1 MTVRLVKQLVFGC
14 AVVVVGGLSLL
25 PQEVLPETGVW
36 DKLEHT
42 VAYAAL
48 CVIGAIAY
56 PRKLARSK
64 LLLGLVLYGVALEAL
79 QSFLPGRVGFM
90 KLRRIIRSGDDTC
103 MAVSAD
109 DDVGRCRDLSIG
121 PALDRRRGGGL
132 AKTGCSNGHG
142 GESRDDP
149 RRLYAHQPITSE
161 YRSEDRRGHGGLL
174 GISVQPAAA
183 QSSP

>member
-1 MTVRLVKQLVFGC
+1 MLIYDIDSIDDVYASRLPRNPQTNHSMMMTVRLVKQLVFGC

-79 QSFLPGRVGFM
+79 QSIVPGRVASIADVSANTLGVVVGFM
-90 KLRRIIRSGDDTC
+90 
-103 MAVSAD
+103 AVQTVKTA
-109 DDVGRCRDLSIG
+109 
-121 PALDRRRGGGL
+121 
-132 AKTGCSNGHG
+132 AKWMRNCS
-142 GESRDDP
+142 
-149 RRLYAHQPITSE
+149 TK
-161 YRSEDRRGHGGLL
+161 
-174 GISVQPAAA
+174 
-183 QSSP
+183 